1 MSYSSLA
8 KYYDTLT
15 RNVNYSARADY
26 LIQLLKKMNHEPG
39 LTLDLACGTGSLTLE
54 LAERGFDVYGLD
66 ASPEMLS
73 VAQQKAAKAGHNILF
88 ICQKMQQMDL
98 YGGVDT
104 AVCMLDSVNH
114 ITMEADLQ
122 ESFRRMAMFLN
133 PGGLFVFDANTEYKH
148 RNVLAN
154 NVFIYDMENVYC
166 VWQNRCEPK
175 SAVVNVSL
183 DLFER
188 LDDGTYHRSSE
199 HFQERAYSE
208 QQLRAMLERAGLKV
222 EGVWADLSFEAPK
235 PETERLIVAASKP
248 R

>member
-8 KYYDTLT
+8 RYYDTLT
-15 RNVNYSARADY
+15 RNVDYSARADY
-26 LIQLLKKMNHEPG
+26 LGRLLKRMDHNPG
-39 LTLDLACGTGSLTLE
+39 LTLDLACGTGSMTME

-73 VAQQKAAKAGHNILF
+73 VAQQKAAKAGRSILF
-88 ICQKMQQMDL
+88 VCQQMQQMDL

-114 ITMEADLQ
+114 ITLEADLQ

-133 PGGLFVFDANTEYKH
+133 PGGLFVFDANTAYKH

-154 NVFIYDMENVYC
+154 NVFIYDMEDIYC
-166 VWQNRCEPK
+166 AWQNRCEPK
-175 SAVVNVSL
+175 SAVVTVSL
-183 DLFER
+183 DLFEH
-188 LDDGTYHRSSE
+188 LNDGTYRRSCE

-208 QQLRAMLERAGLKV
+208 QQLRNMLENAGLKV
-222 EGVWADLSFEAPK
+222 EGVWADLSFEEPK

-248 R
+248 